1 LLFVRIHAYNYSFL
15 KLFLTSYS
23 QTADLPLAFKAVA
36 GERILVRVPMEN
48 LFNTPLV
55 LRRSFLLWKFTA
67 SGQET
72 TSSNDKQDE
81 ATLSS
86 SSAGLVQA
94 EVMDSVTLE
103 RGQTV
108 EVTYAIT
115 ANCKGTLN
123 ILGLGTLSYIFFFFR
138 QGVIY

>member
-1 LLFVRIHAYNYSFL
+1 LLYVRIHALNFSF
-15 KLFLTSYS
+15 LFLTSYS
-23 QTADLPLAFKAVA
+23 LTAVLPFAFKAVA

-67 SGQET
+67 SGQEA

-81 ATLSS
+81 TTLSS
-86 SSAGLVQA
+86 SSAGFVQA

-115 ANCKGTLN
+115 ANCKGILN
-123 ILGLGTLSYIFFFFR
+123 ILGLGTLSYKFFSF
-138 QGVIY
+138 VKVLHI

>member
-1 LLFVRIHAYNYSFL
+1 
-15 KLFLTSYS
+15 
-23 QTADLPLAFKAVA
+23 
-36 GERILVRVPMEN
+36 MEN

-81 ATLSS
+81 TTLSS

-115 ANCKGTLN
+115 ASCKGILN
-123 ILGLGTLSYIFFFFR
+123 ILGLGTLS
-138 QGVIY
+138 